1 MVGTNLPS
9 QYEPYSFTLTI
20 KIVGF
25 GFFIVITLLSEA
37 LKDKSVSFGLVH
49 NFLNF
54 STKYLL
60 EAFLMLKIV
69 LLNFSCILVLYSLL

>member
-9 QYEPYSFTLTI
+9 QCKPYSFTLTI
-20 KIVGF
+20 KIDGF
-25 GFFIVITLLSEA
+25 GFFIMITSLTEA

-60 EAFLMLKIV
+60 EAFLMIKIV
-69 LLNFSCILVLYSLL
+69 LLNFSSILVFYSLF